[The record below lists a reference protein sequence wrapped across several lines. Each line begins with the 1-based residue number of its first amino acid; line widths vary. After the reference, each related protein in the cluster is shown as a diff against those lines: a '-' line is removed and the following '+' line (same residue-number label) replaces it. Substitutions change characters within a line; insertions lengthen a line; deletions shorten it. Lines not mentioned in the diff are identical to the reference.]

1 MKQAGQEPQ
10 GFRRLAVG
18 AAVSIWFGLILLAVG
33 LVFSCSSQ
41 PGQSAAANGGAT
53 TTWPPN
59 IVAAATSE
67 RGPLRAAADTP
78 AAAMPD
84 VATVEASAAG
94 AVATLAESV
103 PVVPGGATTASPGV
117 SVDGTDTVP
126 VLPLATA
133 LPPTATLIPPTATP
147 APPTATPLPTN
158 TPTPT
163 PTPTPVRGR
172 PVRIVAPSI
181 GLDASVIEVGWHV
194 ESIEGTQL
202 AVWDVADYAA
212 GWHKTSARPGDGGN
226 IVISG
231 HHNIQGEVFR
241 YVIDL
246 QPGADVVLYAED
258 REEPYVYKVEEV
270 LLLPEKGQPLEVRR
284 QNASYIEPTDDERVT
299 LVTCWPYNNNTHRVV
314 AIAKPE

>member
-1 MKQAGQEPQ
+1 MKHAGQEPQ

-18 AAVSIWFGLILLAVG
+18 AAVSIWLGLILLAVG
-33 LVFSCSSQ
+33 LVFSCSGQ
-41 PGQSAAANGGAT
+41 PSQSAAANGGTAAT
-53 TTWPPN
+53 MPVN
-59 IVAAATSE
+59 VVAAAATSE
-67 RGPLRAAADTP
+67 FAAPQAAAATP
-78 AAAMPD
+78 AAATPD
-84 VATVEASAAG
+84 PVAGEVSSAEAGRASG
-94 AVATLAESV
+94 E
-103 PVVPGGATTASPGV
+103 ATTAVQADASTPSP
-117 SVDGTDTVP
+117 TVTAS
-126 VLPLATA
+126 ATA
-133 LPPTATLIPPTATP
+133 TETPVPPTATP
-147 APPTATPLPTN
+147 VPTD

-172 PVRIVAPSI
+172 PVRIVAPDI
-181 GLDASVIEVGWHV
+181 GLDAPVIEVGWHV
-194 ESIEGTQL
+194 ETIEGTQL

-231 HHNIQGEVFR
+231 HHNILGEVFR

-246 QPGADVVLYAED
+246 QPGAEVLLYTED

-284 QNASYIEPTDDERVT
+284 QNASYIEPTADERLT

-314 AIAKPE
+314 AIAKPG